1 VSGDKVDLNKLMG
14 TTTTTTPA
22 APAAKD
28 TAAKTTAPAAS
39 EPFAVPKNINLTL
52 NAKVGNLKYDKV
64 DYNNIS
70 GTLGIKDETVSMKD
84 VKMQALDG
92 TIALGG
98 SYSTKLSKKKPDISL
113 TYDVQNLDIQ
123 KTFFAY
129 NTVQKLMPIGQ
140 FIAGK
145 LTSKL
150 TMNGK
155 LGETMMP
162 DLTTITGNGNLLLLE
177 GVLNKFAP
185 LEKLAS
191 ALDIS
196 SLKAISLKDVKSHFD
211 IADGKIFVKP
221 FNVKVQDMDMEIGGK
236 HGLDQSIDY
245 VINMKV
251 PREKLGSKANA
262 LVNTLATQAN
272 SKGIPVKISDVIS
285 FKVNMGGS
293 ITNPTVKT
301 DLSGAGN
308 SLADEMKD
316 QAKELVEAKKAA
328 VKDSLQSIKNQAKE
342 EVKQEVKNQIAKQI
356 FGQKDTT
363 AIKDS
368 TQKSTKDKAVDA
380 VKGIKGLFKK
390 N

>member
-1 VSGDKVDLNKLMG
+1 
-14 TTTTTTPA
+14 
-22 APAAKD
+22 
-28 TAAKTTAPAAS
+28 
-39 EPFAVPKNINLTL
+39 
-52 NAKVGNLKYDKV
+52 
-64 DYNNIS
+64 
-70 GTLGIKDETVSMKD
+70 
-84 VKMQALDG
+84 
-92 TIALGG
+92 
-98 SYSTKLSKKKPDISL
+98 
-113 TYDVQNLDIQ
+113 VQGLDIQ
-123 KTFFAY
+123 KTFLAY

-162 DLTTITGNGNLLLLE
+162 DLSTITGNGNLLLLE

-196 SLKAISLKDVKSHFD
+196 SLKTITLKDVKSYFD
-211 IADGKIFVKP
+211 VADGKIFVKP
-221 FNVKVQDMDMEIGGK
+221 FNVKVQDIDMEIGGK

-251 PREKLGSKANA
+251 PRAKLGSKTNA
-262 LVNTLATQAN
+262 LVNNLVTQAT
-272 SKGIPVKISDVIS
+272 SKGIPVKVSDIIS

-308 SLADEMKD
+308 TLADEMKD

-363 AIKDS
+363 ATKDS
-368 TQKSTKDKAVDA
+368 AQKTTKDKAIDA
-380 VKGIKGLFKK
+380 VKGLKGLFKK

>member
-1 VSGDKVDLNKLMG
+1 LNKLMG
-14 TTTTTTPA
+14 TPATTAPA
-22 APAAKD
+22 TPAAKD
-28 TAAKTTAPAAS
+28 TAATKPVPAAS

-52 NAKVGNLKYDKV
+52 NAKAGNVKYDKV
-64 DYNNIS
+64 DYNNIA
-70 GTLGIKDETVSMKD
+70 GTVQVKDETVALKD
-84 VKMQALDG
+84 MKMQALDG
-92 TIALGG
+92 NIALGG
-98 SYSTKLSKKKPDISL
+98 TYSTKLSKKKPDISL

-140 FIAGK
+140 FIDGK

-162 DLTTITGNGNLLLLE
+162 DLSTITGNGSLLLLQ

-196 SLKAISLKDVKSHFD
+196 SLKAITLKDVKSYFD
-211 IADGKIFVKP
+211 VADGKIFVKP
-221 FNVKVQDMDMEIGGK
+221 FNVKVQDVDMEIGGK

-262 LVNTLATQAN
+262 LVNNLATQASN
-272 SKGIPVKISDVIS
+272 KGIPVKISDVIS

-301 DLSGAGN
+301 DLSGSGS
-308 SLADEMKD
+308 SLAADMKD

-363 AIKDS
+363 ATKDS
-368 TQKSTKDKAVDA
+368 AQKSTKDKAIDK
-380 VKGIKGLFKK
+380 VKGLKGLFKK

>member
-1 VSGDKVDLNKLMG
+1 
-14 TTTTTTPA
+14 
-22 APAAKD
+22 
-28 TAAKTTAPAAS
+28 
-39 EPFAVPKNINLTL
+39 
-52 NAKVGNLKYDKV
+52 
-64 DYNNIS
+64 
-70 GTLGIKDETVSMKD
+70 MKD

-92 TIALGG
+92 NIALGG
-98 SYSTKLSKKKPDISL
+98 TYSTKLSKKKPDISL

-123 KTFFAY
+123 KSFFAY
-129 NTVQKLMPIGQ
+129 NTFQKLMPIGQ

-162 DLTTITGNGNLLLLE
+162 DLSTITGNGSLLLLE

-196 SLKAISLKDVKSHFD
+196 SLKQITLKDVKSYFD

-221 FNVKVQDMDMEIGGK
+221 FHVKVQDMDMEIGGK

-245 VINMKV
+245 AINMKV
-251 PREKLGSKANA
+251 PREKLGTKANA
-262 LVNTLATQAN
+262 LVNNLATQVN
-272 SKGIPVKISDVIS
+272 NKGIPVKVSDVIS

-293 ITNPTVKT
+293 ITNPTIKT
-301 DLSGAGN
+301 DLAGAGS

-328 VKDSLQSIKNQAKE
+328 VKDSLLSIKNQAKE

-356 FGQKDTT
+356 FGQKDST
-363 AIKDS
+363 ATKDS
-368 TQKSTKDKAVDA
+368 TQKSAKQQLEE
-380 VKGIKGLFKK
+380 KGKSVLKGLFKR